1 MTTDP
6 ATMNPANPLPT
17 DVFQVELRRDVVEA
31 TGPDTAAF
39 LQGQLSQDVA
49 GLAVGESRYSLL
61 LQPQGKVDA
70 WLRVVR
76 AGDETF
82 LLDVEQGWGEA
93 VIRRL
98 ERFKLR
104 TRCSLA
110 MLDGWRCWAAR
121 GTDPSAVAGL
131 VGSTVAVV
139 VAAWPGTPGFDALG
153 AGLGP
158 FDGIVVAD
166 TDRYLAA
173 RIAAGVPALG
183 AELDDSTIPAEA
195 GSWLIE
201 RSVSFTKGCYT
212 GQELVARVDSR
223 GSNTPRKLRRVEA
236 IGGLLDGAELF
247 VGQEPVGVVTSATA
261 DGRSALAYLKRSVEP
276 PATVE
281 LAGGVAVRVD
291 PLPEG

>member
-1 MTTDP
+1 M
-6 ATMNPANPLPT
+6 
-17 DVFQVELRRDVVEA
+17 
-31 TGPDTAAF
+31 
-39 LQGQLSQDVA
+39 
-49 GLAVGESRYSLL
+49 
-61 LQPQGKVDA
+61 
-70 WLRVVR
+70 
-76 AGDETF
+76 
-82 LLDVEQGWGEA
+82 
-93 VIRRL
+93 
-98 ERFKLR
+98 
-104 TRCSLA
+104 
-110 MLDGWRCWAAR
+110 
-121 GTDPSAVAGL
+121 
-131 VGSTVAVV
+131 AVV
-139 VAAWPGTPGFDALG
+139 VTAWPGTQGFDALG

-158 FDGIVVAD
+158 FDGIVVVD

-247 VGQEPVGVVTSATA
+247 AGQEPVGVVTSATS

-281 LAGGVAVRVD
+281 LAGGAAVRVD